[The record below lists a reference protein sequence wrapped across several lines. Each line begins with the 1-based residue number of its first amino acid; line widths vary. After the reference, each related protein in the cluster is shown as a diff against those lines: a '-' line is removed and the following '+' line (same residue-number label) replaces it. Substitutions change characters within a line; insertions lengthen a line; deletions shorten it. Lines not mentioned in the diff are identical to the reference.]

1 MNNRFV
7 VIMAGGNGERFWPES
22 RKALPKQF
30 LPIVGDQPMLA
41 QTINRLKGMID
52 PHNIFVIAGEQHRSV
67 IIDICPDLD
76 PEKVIG
82 EPIGRDTAP
91 AVALATTLV
100 SRENPNAVFAMLP
113 ADAVI
118 HDANNFCSVLESAFV
133 LAEAE
138 PVLVTIGIKP
148 TSPATG
154 YGYIKKSEAKGEY
167 AGLQSFHVSRF
178 VEKPNLEKA
187 KEYLASVDFYW
198 NAGMFIWSV
207 DSIRA
212 EFEKN
217 CSGLWKSLLSVNQA
231 LDGGEPLG
239 DILAREYPTI
249 EKISVDYAV
258 IEKANNVAMI
268 ESTFDWDD
276 VGEWSAIE
284 RHNDS
289 DKEGNCFQGQIK
301 GLEAQGNIAYN
312 REKDHLVTL
321 LGVEGLIVVHT
332 KDATLICKK
341 EESQAVKNLVK
352 KISADDNLANF
363 V

>member
-30 LPIVGDQPMLA
+30 LPIVGDAPMLT
-41 QTINRLKGMID
+41 QTVNRLKGMID
-52 PHNIFVIAGEQHRSV
+52 SKNIFVIAGEQHRSV
-67 IIDICPDLD
+67 VMDICPDLD
-76 PEKVIG
+76 PAKIIG
-82 EPIGRDTAP
+82 EPVGRDTAP
-91 AVALATTLV
+91 AVALATILV

-118 HDANNFCSVLESAFV
+118 HDAENFCSVLESAFV
-133 LAEAE
+133 LAEAKS
-138 PVLVTIGIKP
+138 VLVTIGIKP
-148 TSPATG
+148 TLPATG
-154 YGYIKKSEAKGEY
+154 YGYIQKAEAEGAH
-167 AGLQSFHVSRF
+167 AGLQSYNVSRF

-187 KEYLASVDFYW
+187 KEYLASGDYYW

-207 DSIRA
+207 NSIGA

-217 CSGLWKSLLSVNQA
+217 CASLWKSLISVNEA
-231 LDGGEPLG
+231 LDEEEALG

-249 EKISVDYAV
+249 EKISVDYAI
-258 IEKANNVAMI
+258 IEKADNVVMI
-268 ESTFDWDD
+268 ESTFGWDD

-284 RHNDS
+284 RHNKLDA
-289 DKEGNCFQGQIK
+289 EGNCFQGQIE
-301 GLEAQGNIAYN
+301 GLEAQSNIVYN
-312 REKDHLVTL
+312 KDKGHLVTL
-321 LGVEGLIVVHT
+321 LGVEDLIVVHT

-341 EESQAVKNLVK
+341 EQSQEVKNLVK
-352 KISADDNLANF
+352 KISASDNLTDF

>member
-30 LPIVGDQPMLA
+30 LPIVGDEPMLT
-41 QTINRLKGMID
+41 QTVNRLKGIID
-52 PHNIFVIAGEQHRSV
+52 PKNIFVIAGAQHRSV
-67 IIDICPDLD
+67 IINICPDLD
-76 PEKVIG
+76 PEKIIG

-100 SRENPNAVFAMLP
+100 TRENSNAVFAMLP

-138 PVLVTIGIKP
+138 SVLVTIGIKP

-154 YGYIKKSEAKGEY
+154 YGYIQKSDAKEVY
-167 AGLQSFHVSRF
+167 AGHQSFDVSRF

-187 KEYLASVDFYW
+187 KEYLVSGEYYW

-207 DSIRA
+207 GSIRA
-212 EFEKN
+212 EFQKN
-217 CSGLWKSLLSVNQA
+217 CAGIWKSLLSVNEA
-231 LDGGEPLG
+231 LDCGESL
-239 DILAREYPTI
+239 DAILAREYPTI
-249 EKISVDYAV
+249 EKISVDYAI
-258 IEKANNVAMI
+258 IEKAKNVAMI

-289 DKEGNCFQGQIK
+289 DEEGNCFQGQIE
-301 GLEAQGNIAYN
+301 GLKAEGNIVYN
-312 REKDHLVTL
+312 RENDHLVTL
-321 LGVEGLIVVHT
+321 LGVDDLIVVHT

-341 EESQAVKNLVK
+341 EQSQEVKNLVK
-352 KISADDNLANF
+352 KISARDNLADF

>member
-22 RKALPKQF
+22 RKTLPKQF
-30 LPIVGDQPMLA
+30 LPIVGDQPMLT

-52 PHNIFVIAGEQHRSV
+52 PHNIFVIAGERHRSV

-100 SRENPNAVFAMLP
+100 SRENPKAVFAILP

-118 HDANNFCSVLESAFV
+118 YDADNFCLVLESAFV

-178 VEKPNLEKA
+178 VEKPNLERA
-187 KEYLASVDFYW
+187 KEYLASGDFYW

-231 LDGGEPLG
+231 LDGGEPLV
-239 DILAREYPTI
+239 DILARQYPTI

-284 RHNDS
+284 RHSGS
-289 DKEGNCFQGQIK
+289 DKKGNCFQGQIK

-312 REKDHLVTL
+312 REKDHLVAL

-352 KISADDNLANF
+352 EISADDNLANF